1 MSTSFLP
8 RFRRNACS
16 LAALLLLAGAA
27 AQAGAQT
34 PQGPGT
40 GQSMEERLRNQ
51 LRITT
56 TQLQDAQNELAA
68 LKAGKGAVGATGGAA
83 SPGGAAAGAP
93 ADIDSLKKELAKSQA
108 QLAEERRRRGKSEA
122 TEAALKQ
129 AGEQAAQYKASYE
142 QLLKLARTSEAE
154 RQRLSGEANFRQQAM
169 AQCEAKN
176 AALYAQGQEI
186 LHAYETVDVGT
197 VLKSREPFAT
207 KSRVKYEQIAQEYGD
222 KLYEGRF
229 DERGVTVPPKPA
241 ASNAGDAGAITMPA
255 K

>member
-1 MSTSFLP
+1 MGEFMSTSFLP
-8 RFRRNACS
+8 RVLPAFRRTACS
-16 LAALLLLAGAA
+16 LAALMLLAGAA

-68 LKAGKGAVGATGGAA
+68 LKAGKGGAGSSA
-83 SPGGAAAGAP
+83 PGAP
-93 ADIDSLKKELAKSQA
+93 AAPADVESLKKELAQSQA

-129 AGEQAAQYKASYE
+129 ASDQAAQYKASYD
-142 QLLKLARTSEAE
+142 QLLKLARTSESE
-154 RQRLSGEANFRQQAM
+154 RQRLSADANFKQQAM

-186 LHAYETVDVGT
+186 LHAYETVDFGT
-197 VLKSREPFAT
+197 VLKLREPFAT

-229 DERGVTVPPKPA
+229 DERGVAAPA
-241 ASNAGDAGAITMPA
+241 AVPA
-255 K
+255 QPASAAPAP